1 MEKIQSSFQFGD
13 NIEVEVEVELNA
25 LSDFEMPYVWIAIKS
40 HRGPVT
46 NASGL
51 IDGYKTTKFTKG
63 KNIIKC
69 TFFNVP
75 LLPDQYT
82 LHMGIRAGD
91 GVTLITD
98 SKDVAVFS
106 ISTVLSDVGLNDV
119 LADTIA
125 GDSVSPIIPYQWEF
139 NDGKKYTF
147 NIKNYVKR

>member
-1 MEKIQSSFQFGD
+1 MEAEID
-13 NIEVEVEVELNA
+13 A
-25 LSDFEMPYVWIAIKS
+25 LEEFRKPYVWIAIKS

-51 IDGYKTTKFTKG
+51 IDGYRTSSFTKG
-63 KNIIKC
+63 KNKIKC

-75 LLPDQYT
+75 LLPGQYT
-82 LHMGIRAGD
+82 IHMGIRAED

-106 ISTVLSDVGLNDV
+106 ISSVLSEIGLNDV

-125 GDSVSPIIPYQWEF
+125 ADSVSPIIPYQWEF

-147 NIKNYVKR
+147 NIKNFVK